1 MNEYFQASD
10 IDMDLVCD
18 DPLEINVPS
27 WKLSKP
33 VINLSM
39 TSLKKDT
46 TPESVYRQRFF
57 EQSVNYKHFDKIFT
71 DGSLKGEKAAAAAVS
86 NTNFNHPIELH
97 LPNRSSVYIAELRAI
112 LLALKHVYQSNST
125 HSLII
130 SDSFSALQSIS
141 SRKITHPILVE
152 IHNLLYELDLLW
164 KTVVFMWVPSHVGI
178 HGNTLVDKAAKDAL
192 NHDIPPLPRQSVF
205 HLDL

>member
-1 MNEYFQASD
+1 MDYGCIAYGSTRKSYLKALDPIHHQGLRIAFGAFRTSPKESLYAEAGEPSLQLRRLCLAMNYYLKLKANPSNPTYKCVFGSQLVQAFEKKPNEIRPFGIRMNEYFQAFD
-10 IDMDLVCD
+10 IDVDLVCD
-18 DPLEINVPS
+18 DPLETNVPS

-86 NTNFNHPIELH
+86 
-97 LPNRSSVYIAELRAI
+97 
-112 LLALKHVYQSNST
+112 
-125 HSLII
+125 
-130 SDSFSALQSIS
+130 
-141 SRKITHPILVE
+141 
-152 IHNLLYELDLLW
+152 
-164 KTVVFMWVPSHVGI
+164 
-178 HGNTLVDKAAKDAL
+178 
-192 NHDIPPLPRQSVF
+192 
-205 HLDL
+205 